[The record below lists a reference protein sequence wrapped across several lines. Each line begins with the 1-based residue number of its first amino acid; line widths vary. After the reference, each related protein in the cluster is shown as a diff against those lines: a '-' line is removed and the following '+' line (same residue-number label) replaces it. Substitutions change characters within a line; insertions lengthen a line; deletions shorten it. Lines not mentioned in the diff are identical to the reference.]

1 MSSDKTACFASD
13 KFILRT
19 AKGLAERLV
28 AGCSL
33 KAACHSERSNDCSSV
48 PCLCVGALSKQ
59 SRSLSPTEGFSIAVN
74 FGAWR
79 PTEGPSSQAQPPE
92 SAAITMI
99 TAMYTFFHKLQNLHS
114 NLAASKHLAG
124 LKLASDSACKTLADQ
139 AVLHDAELV
148 MYNDKL
154 CENLFS
160 HLGQGH
166 SCHTPA
172 ASPPSPTPTPAHK
185 PEIIVLRSVSIC
197 LFVIPQKKLQCT

>member
-99 TAMYTFFHKLQNLHS
+99 TAMYTFFHKLQSLHS

-160 HLGQGH
+160 HLGQGR

-172 ASPPSPTPTPAHK
+172 ALPPPPATPAHK